1 MKERK
6 HMKRYG
12 FLWKRE
18 ILLSVCIL
26 ALGAMAAALTDE
38 FLQFGNLVNILNNN
52 AIYGILGVGMTLIMA
67 TGNIDISVGAQFA
80 VSGIC
85 TAKLAVWLEEAG
97 QDPLWLLVLAAL
109 GTGMVLG
116 ACNGLLVIFLRLPSV
131 IVTLGTLSVIRGGL
145 YLVTEGAWMTY
156 LPRWY
161 TSVSNISWMGIRLVT
176 GVWFLVLVF
185 MMVFFRFFK
194 LGRVILA
201 VGNNQEYAKRI
212 GVFVPGVCFISFI
225 LWGAV
230 IGIAAF
236 FFVAQ
241 IGTIQPSAGN
251 GYEMTLIAA
260 VIIGGNKLNGGTF
273 KVLGTSIGILLL
285 GLIGNILV
293 LTKVPMYWQNLAT
306 GIVIISAI
314 VVSMLADRGNQRE
327 I

>member
-1 MKERK
+1 MKERVN
-6 HMKRYG
+6 RRLYG

-18 ILLSVCIL
+18 ILLVICI
-26 ALGAMAAALTDE
+26 AVVGAVAGVLTDE
-38 FLQFGNLVNILNNN
+38 FFQSGNLANILNNN
-52 AIYGILGVGMTLIMA
+52 AIYGILGIGMTLIMA

-80 VSGIC
+80 VVGIS
-85 TAKLAVWLEEAG
+85 TAEMAIYMEEAG
-97 QDPLWLLVLAAL
+97 WDSIWLLVLISV
-109 GTGMVLG
+109 GTGMLLG
-116 ACNGLLVIFLRLPSV
+116 IFNGILVIFLKLPSV

-145 YLVTEGAWMTY
+145 YLVTEGEWITY

-161 TSVSNISWMGIRLVT
+161 TSVSNISWMELRLVT
-176 GVWFLVLVF
+176 GIWFLLLVL
-185 MMVFFRFFK
+185 MVILFRYFK

-201 VGNNQEYAKRI
+201 VGNNREYAERI
-212 GVFVPGVCFISFI
+212 GIFVPRIYLISFI
-225 LWGAV
+225 LWGAI

-273 KVLGTSIGILLL
+273 KAFGTAIGILLL
-285 GLIGNILV
+285 GIIGNILV

-306 GIVIISAI
+306 GIVIITAI
-314 VVSMLADRGNQRE
+314 VVSMLADQKK
-327 I
+327 

>member
-1 MKERK
+1 MKKQEHTKQYR
-6 HMKRYG
+6 
-12 FLWKRE
+12 FLWQRE
-18 ILLSVCIL
+18 IMLTVCIL
-26 ALGAMAAALTDE
+26 ALGAVAGMLTDE
-38 FLQFGNLVNILNNN
+38 FFQVGNLVNILNNN

-85 TAKLAVWLEEAG
+85 TAKLAVYLEEVG
-97 QDPLWLLVLAAL
+97 QSSIWLLVLTAV
-109 GTGMVLG
+109 GTGMALG
-116 ACNGLLVIFLRLPSV
+116 VFNGVLVIFLRLPSV

-145 YLVTEGAWMTY
+145 YLVTEGEWMTY

-161 TSVSNISWMGIRLVT
+161 TSVSNISWMGVRLVT
-176 GVWFLVLVF
+176 GVWILLLVLTMILF
-185 MMVFFRFFK
+185 HYFK

-201 VGNNQEYAKRI
+201 VGNNREYANRI
-212 GVFVPGVCFISFI
+212 GVFIPAIYLISFI

-273 KVLGTSIGILLL
+273 KALGTSIGILLL
-285 GLIGNILV
+285 GIIGNILV

-314 VVSMLADRGNQRE
+314 VVSMLADRRN
-327 I
+327 